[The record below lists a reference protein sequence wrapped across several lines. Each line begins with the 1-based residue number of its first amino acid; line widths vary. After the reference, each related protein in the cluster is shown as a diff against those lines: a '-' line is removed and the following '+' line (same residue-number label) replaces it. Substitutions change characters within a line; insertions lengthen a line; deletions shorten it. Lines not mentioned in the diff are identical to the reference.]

1 MAEPAHTAAPTAP
14 ANRWAVTKAVRASN
28 LPAASRLIMFT
39 LSDVAEVGT
48 AEIPEQH
55 TPSLSVLADE
65 TGLDRSTVRR
75 HLALL
80 ETAGWVVRIRP
91 DPAAARALGERTRYR
106 LTVPTHPQP
115 VVVMAPQVGAQVHHL
130 EAQSPPGRG
139 TEPPGV
145 GAQDTT
151 GRGTVPPINNRS
163 SDQVRSKPS
172 RDKRGAAP
180 KKPLSPAQE
189 QARDLTQGW
198 WLRYGSEQAQT
209 FIAVQQVI
217 AGVLRN
223 GVERDRLAFAL
234 DDLGQQRKPISGGTL
249 TFALGARANGSR
261 ASPNG
266 HRAYQ
271 NPADI
276 SAYQGG
282 L

>member
-1 MAEPAHTAAPTAP
+1 MTGAVQQDQLTAPTS
-14 ANRWAVTKAVRASN
+14 NRWAVTKAVRASG
-28 LPAASRLIMFT
+28 LPAPSRLLMLT
-39 LSDVAEVGT
+39 LADVAEVGT

-75 HLALL
+75 HLASL
-80 ETAGWVVRIRP
+80 EAAGWLVRLRP
-91 DPAAARALGERTRYR
+91 DPAAARSLGERTRYR
-106 LTVPTHPQP
+106 LTVPSVGTGRNILPPPVEAEPPQ
-115 VVVMAPQVGAQVHHL
+115 
-130 EAQSPPGRG
+130 GRG
-139 TEPPGV
+139 TVPPEV
-145 GAQDTT
+145 GAENTT
-151 GRGTVPPINNRS
+151 GRGTVPPIKNRS

-180 KKPLSPAQE
+180 EKAPSPAQE
-189 QARDLTQGW
+189 QARDLAQGW
-198 WLRYGSEQAQT
+198 WLRYGSGQAQT

-223 GVERDRLAFAL
+223 GVERDLLAFAL
-234 DDLGQQRKPISGGTL
+234 DDLGKQGKPISGGTL
-249 TFALGARANGSR
+249 TYALGARANGSR

-271 NPADI
+271 NPADL
-276 SAYQGG
+276 SAYQSG